1 MKAEIP
7 TANLLIRSAILFWGL
22 GVLCGCSQRREPA
35 QPDWQEIQPV
45 YATGFTFWKG
55 EGFLVLEVKNAYA
68 GQKNSIRYLI
78 HTSADSDFP
87 EESFEAVVVL
97 PAERVVLTATTQ
109 IPHLDYLGKTDA
121 LIGFPNLDL
130 ISSPA
135 ARERIAAGEIEDLGA
150 GPQSNIERIIDLN
163 PDWVQISTLG
173 NELSN
178 LDLLRKAGVPAI
190 LNGDYLE
197 QHPLGRAEWIKVT
210 GALLGKSAEADSI
223 FRVLEKEYLGA
234 IALVKQQNLMRP
246 RVLAGIMYQ
255 DVWYLPG
262 GDSWAAKLLESAG
275 ADYLFSNIEGTGSAE
290 LSYEYV
296 LDRAMD
302 ADVWIGVADF
312 PSLEEMGAADR
323 RYQDFKAFQT
333 GEVYTY
339 ALKKGPTGGLEYFE
353 LGYLRPDWILKDLIK
368 VLHPELLP
376 DYQPYFYQK
385 IDAK

>member
-1 MKAEIP
+1 MKTETMSGI
-7 TANLLIRSAILFWGL
+7 LLMRSAILFWGIA
-22 GVLCGCSQRREPA
+22 VLCGCSRERVPA
-35 QPDWQEIQPV
+35 QPDWQEIKPL

-55 EGFLVLEVKNAYA
+55 EDFLVLEVKKAYV
-68 GQKNSIRYLI
+68 GQKNPLRYLI
-78 HTSADSDFP
+78 RTSNDSDFP
-87 EESFEAVVVL
+87 EESFDAVVVL
-97 PAERVVLTATTQ
+97 SAERVVLTATTQ

-130 ISSPA
+130 ISSA
-135 ARERIAAGEIEDLGA
+135 KTRDRIAAGKVEDLGA
-150 GPQSNIERIIDLN
+150 GPQANIERMIDLN
-163 PDWVQISTLG
+163 PDWVQISTMG
-173 NELSN
+173 NDLSSLEL
-178 LDLLRKAGVPAI
+178 LKKAGIPAI

-210 GALLGKSAEADSI
+210 GALLGKSNEADSI
-223 FRVLEKEYLGA
+223 FRALEKDYLDA
-234 IALVKQQNLMRP
+234 IALVQRKNLKRP

-290 LSYEYV
+290 LGYEYV
-296 LDRAMD
+296 LDRGMD

-368 VLHPELLP
+368 VFHPELLP

>member
-1 MKAEIP
+1 M
-7 TANLLIRSAILFWGL
+7 
-22 GVLCGCSQRREPA
+22 
-35 QPDWQEIQPV
+35 
-45 YATGFTFWKG
+45 
-55 EGFLVLEVKNAYA
+55 
-68 GQKNSIRYLI
+68 
-78 HTSADSDFP
+78 
-87 EESFEAVVVL
+87 
-97 PAERVVLTATTQ
+97 
-109 IPHLDYLGKTDA
+109 
-121 LIGFPNLDL
+121 
-130 ISSPA
+130 
-135 ARERIAAGEIEDLGA
+135 
-150 GPQSNIERIIDLN
+150 IDLN
-163 PDWVQISTLG
+163 PDWVQISTMG
-173 NELSN
+173 NDLSSLEL
-178 LDLLRKAGVPAI
+178 LKKAGIPAI

-210 GALLGKSAEADSI
+210 GALLGKSNEADSI
-223 FRVLEKEYLGA
+223 FRALEKDYLDA
-234 IALVKQQNLMRP
+234 IALVQRKNLKRP

-290 LSYEYV
+290 LGYEYV
-296 LDRAMD
+296 LDRGMD

-368 VLHPELLP
+368 VFHPELLP

>member
-1 MKAEIP
+1 MKAKSKL
-7 TANLLIRSAILFWGL
+7 TIRNFKSAILFSGL
-22 GVLCGCSQRREPA
+22 AFLCFCSQKKENPN
-35 QPDWQEIQPV
+35 QDLQEIKPS
-45 YATGFTFWKG
+45 YAQGFTFWKG
-55 EGFLVLEVKNAYA
+55 DGFLVLEVKKAFA
-68 GQKNSIRYLI
+68 GQSKPFRYLI
-78 HTSADSDFP
+78 REDSSKSFSA
-87 EESFEAVVVL
+87 ESFEFVIDL
-97 PAERVVLTATTQ
+97 PADSVVLTATTQ

-121 LIGFPNLDL
+121 LIGFPNLNL
-130 ISSPA
+130 ISSGA
-135 ARERIAAGEIEDLGA
+135 ARERIAAGKIEDLGS
-150 GPQSNIERIIDLN
+150 GPQANIERMIDLA
-163 PDWVQISTLG
+163 PDWVQISTMG
-173 NELSN
+173 NDLSS
-178 LDLLRKAGVPAI
+178 LDLLKKAGIPAV

-210 GALLGKSAEADSI
+210 GALLGKSAETDSVFQI
-223 FRVLEKEYLGA
+223 LEKEYLDA
-234 IALVKQQNLMRP
+234 IALVKSQNLKRP

-255 DVWYLPG
+255 DIWYLPG
-262 GDSWAAKLLESAG
+262 GDSWAAKLLRAAG
-275 ADYLFSNIEGTGSAE
+275 GHYIFSDISGTGSAE

-333 GEVYTY
+333 GQVYTY

-368 VLHPELLP
+368 ILHPELLP
-376 DYQPYFYQK
+376 HYQPYFYQK